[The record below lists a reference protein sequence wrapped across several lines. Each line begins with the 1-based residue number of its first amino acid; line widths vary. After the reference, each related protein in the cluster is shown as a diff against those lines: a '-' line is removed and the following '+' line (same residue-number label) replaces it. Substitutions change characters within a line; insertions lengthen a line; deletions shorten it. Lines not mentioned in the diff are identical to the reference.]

1 MAKSTKKETAE
12 KIFRLIFSSNEGEHA
27 AASRKLV
34 EHFRLNNVHPG
45 EIHLNVYGD
54 EDDFVASML
63 QKADREIDECLA
75 DIEGYQDEIA
85 RLRDEVK
92 DLKASV
98 AAKDR
103 QIAKQQAEMVKQK
116 AEITGLR
123 SEVDSLSAKR
133 PTPMGSA
140 MDASDRA
147 ELEAYRREDG
157 INTAAAK
164 RELRACMEI
173 SSGWKS
179 ILWKLLNHRGLARS
193 KGTVYGWLA
202 GRAKMPQL
210 VLDII
215 RAEARRLAGL
225 GIALG
230 SAEWWQGELPDT
242 KPHPIAA

>member
-1 MAKSTKKETAE
+1 MAKSTKKETSE
-12 KIFRLIFSSNEGEHA
+12 KIFGLMFSSNEYEHA
-27 AASRKLV
+27 EASRKLV
-34 EHFRLNNVHPG
+34 EHFQRNNVHPDDV
-45 EIHLNVYGD
+45 HLVVYGD

-103 QIAKQQAEMVKQK
+103 RLAKQQAEMVKQK

-123 SEVDSLSAKR
+123 SEVDSLSVKR

-147 ELEAYRREDG
+147 ELESYRLEDG
-157 INTAAAK
+157 VNTAAAK
-164 RELRACMEI
+164 RELRGCMKI
-173 SSGWKS
+173 CSGWKAT
-179 ILWKLLNHRGLARS
+179 LWNLLNHRGLARS
-193 KGTVYGWLA
+193 KATVYRWLA
-202 GRAKMPQL
+202 GRSKMPAQ

-230 SAEWWQGELPDT
+230 SAEWWQGELTDSEPNL
-242 KPHPIAA
+242 KAA

>member
-1 MAKSTKKETAE
+1 MTKGAKKGRAE
-12 KIFRLIFSSNEGEHA
+12 KIFAMMFSPIESEQA
-27 AASRKLV
+27 AAGRKLV
-34 EHFRLNNVHPG
+34 DYFQRNNVHPDDV
-45 EIHLNVYGD
+45 HLNVYGD

-63 QKADREIDECLA
+63 NMKDREIDGYLA
-75 DIEGYQDEIA
+75 DIEAYLEEIA

-92 DLKASV
+92 EFKVAA

-133 PTPMGSA
+133 PTPIGITL
-140 MDASDRA
+140 DANERA
-147 ELEAYRREDG
+147 ELDAYRLEDG
-157 INTAAAK
+157 VNTAAVK
-164 RELRACMEI
+164 RELRGCMKI
-173 SSGWKS
+173 CSGWKAT
-179 ILWKLLNHRGLARS
+179 LWNLLNHRGLRRS
-193 KGTVYGWLA
+193 KATVYRWLA

-225 GIALG
+225 GFFLG
-230 SAEWWQGELPDT
+230 SAEWWQGELTDAE
-242 KPHPIAA
+242 PHLKAA